1 MFGIKGTTLFLQI
14 LTENGLLVGCALLLA
29 WLLIEITI
37 IPVSRLLE
45 YPFTYTSFDFWLSA
59 GIWVILPILTSIYPF
74 VKYNYASPVSSIRD
88 ATQSKRTVHTRILFL
103 FIQYIFTF
111 LLISLSLYFNKQL
124 SLLLHTQPGFRIE
137 NVLIAKLGY
146 ESESAMP
153 REKWQEAREAMW
165 QRRHELWEAL
175 AQCPL

>member
-88 ATQSKRTVHTRILFL
+88 ATQSKRTVHTRILFFL
-103 FIQYIFTF
+103 YNTSSHSCSSVFPFIST
-111 LLISLSLYFNKQL
+111 SS
-124 SLLLHTQPGFRIE
+124 FRSYYTR
-137 NVLIAKLGY
+137 NQDFA
-146 ESESAMP
+146 
-153 REKWQEAREAMW
+153 
-165 QRRHELWEAL
+165 
-175 AQCPL
+175 

>member
-74 VKYNYASPVSSIRD
+74 VK
-88 ATQSKRTVHTRILFL
+88 
-103 FIQYIFTF
+103 
-111 LLISLSLYFNKQL
+111 
-124 SLLLHTQPGFRIE
+124 
-137 NVLIAKLGY
+137 
-146 ESESAMP
+146 
-153 REKWQEAREAMW
+153 
-165 QRRHELWEAL
+165 
-175 AQCPL
+175 

>member
-88 ATQSKRTVHTRILFL
+88 ATQSKRTVHTRILFSFYTIHLHIPAHQSFPL
-103 FIQYIFTF
+103 FQQAAFA
-111 LLISLSLYFNKQL
+111 LIT
-124 SLLLHTQPGFRIE
+124 HATRISHRKCTDSQ
-137 NVLIAKLGY
+137 V
-146 ESESAMP
+146 
-153 REKWQEAREAMW
+153 RV
-165 QRRHELWEAL
+165 
-175 AQCPL
+175 